1 MVTLPPD
8 DVVSRFTE
16 RVFEPLARADQ
27 RAWAW
32 RYLRALLTTPGKK
45 SARRLAASV
54 SASPTAA
61 QALHQFVN
69 VSPWDWTPVREELV
83 RWTERRLA
91 PQAWVVD
98 LAVLPKRGEHS
109 CGVHR
114 RFVAAAGRA
123 VTCQVGV
130 GAFLATAADAVPVDW
145 RLQLPGAWGKNQHY
159 RRRARIP
166 DDVGFR
172 PPEQHALEL
181 VDALAVASRAAPV
194 PVVAHLG
201 ATPRA
206 GALVRGLAARNQ
218 DFVLAVPDGLRVRT
232 ARPAGHPPCPH
243 REGCGPV
250 RTARGVLDHGP
261 GPLRTEDTVRP
272 GGREHRAAVATALVH
287 PVDRPSL
294 GTPHR
299 AYRLFMVR
307 SGESRPPS
315 QLWLTNMT
323 HARTENLLALT
334 RLPARARQTTR
345 HLEDDLGLL
354 DFEGR
359 SYPGW
364 HHHMTLVSA
373 AYALHHL
380 HHRPRLAVGA

>member
-1 MVTLPPD
+1 MVTLPSD
-8 DVVSRFTE
+8 DTVSRFTE
-16 RVFEPLARADQ
+16 RVFDPLARADQ

-32 RYLRALLTTPGKK
+32 RYLRALLSTPGKK

-114 RFVAAAGRA
+114 RFVAAAGRV

-130 GAFLATAADAVPVDW
+130 GAFLATETDAVPVDW
-145 RLQLPGAWGKNQHY
+145 RLQLPGAWGKDPHR

-166 DDVGFR
+166 DDVRFR
-172 PPEQHALEL
+172 PPERHALEL
-181 VDALAVASRAAPV
+181 VDALAAVSRAVPV

-206 GALVRGLAARNQ
+206 GSLARGLAARGR
-218 DFVLAVPDGLRVRT
+218 DFVLAVPDELRVRA
-232 ARPAGHPPCPH
+232 ARSPGHLPCP
-243 REGCGPV
+243 RGEECGPV
-250 RTARGVLDHGP
+250 YTARGVLDQGP
-261 GPLRTEDTVRP
+261 DPLRTEEAVGP
-272 GGREHRAAVATALVH
+272 VGREHRAAVATALVH
-287 PVDRPSL
+287 PVDRLSA

-299 AYRLFMVR
+299 AYRLFTVR
-307 SGESRPPS
+307 PEEGRPAS

-334 RLPARARQTTR
+334 RLLALSRQATR
-345 HLEDDLGLL
+345 RLEDELGLL

-373 AYALHHL
+373 AYALHRL
-380 HHRPRLAVGA
+380 HHRPCLAVGA

>member
-1 MVTLPPD
+1 MATPPSD
-8 DVVSRFTE
+8 DAVYRLTE
-16 RVFEPLARADQ
+16 QVFGPLVRADQ

-45 SARRLAASV
+45 SVRRLAASV

-61 QALHQFVN
+61 PAMHQFVN

-114 RFVAAAGRA
+114 RFVAAAGRV

-130 GAFLATAADAVPVDW
+130 GAFLATTADAVPVDW
-145 RLQLPGAWGKNQHY
+145 RLQLPGAWGKDPHR

-166 DDVGFR
+166 HDVGFR
-172 PPEQHALEL
+172 PPEQHALDL
-181 VDALAVASRAAPV
+181 VDALAGASRAAPV
-194 PVVAHLG
+194 PVVADLG

-206 GALVRGLAARNQ
+206 GSLVRGLAARNR
-218 DFVLAVPDGLRVRT
+218 DFVLAVPDGLRVRAT
-232 ARPAGHPPCPH
+232 RSAARPPHP
-243 REGCGPV
+243 RGEAYGPV
-250 RTARGVLDHGP
+250 HTARGVLGGHLH
-261 GPLRTEDTVRP
+261 GPLRTEEAVRT
-272 GGREHRAAVATALVH
+272 GGRAYRAAVATALVH
-287 PVDRPSL
+287 PVDRPSP
-294 GTPHR
+294 GKPHR
-299 AYRLFMVR
+299 AYRLFTVR
-307 SGESRPPS
+307 TEEGPAPS
-315 QLWLTNMT
+315 QLWLTSMT
-323 HARTENLLALT
+323 HARTESLLALT
-334 RLPARARQTTR
+334 RLPARTRQTTR
-345 HLEDDLGLL
+345 RLEEDLGLL

-373 AYALHHL
+373 AYALHRL
-380 HHRPRLAVGA
+380 HHRPVPVEV

>member
-1 MVTLPPD
+1 MATLPPD
-8 DVVSRFTE
+8 DAVSRFTE

-27 RAWAW
+27 RAWAR

-45 SARRLAASV
+45 SVRRLAASV

-114 RFVAAAGRA
+114 RFVAAAGRP

-130 GAFLATAADAVPVDW
+130 GAFLTTAAEAVPVDW
-145 RLQLPGAWGKNQHY
+145 RLQLPGAWGKEPHR

-166 DDVGFR
+166 CDVGFR

-181 VDALAVASRAAPV
+181 VDSLAGASRTAPV

-206 GALVRGLAARNQ
+206 GSLARGLAARNR

-232 ARPAGHPPCPH
+232 ARSPGHLPH
-243 REGCGPV
+243 PRGEEYGPV
-250 RTARGVLDHGP
+250 RTARGVLDQGL
-261 GPLRTEDTVRP
+261 GPLRTEETVRP

-287 PVDRPSL
+287 PVDRPSA
-294 GTPHR
+294 GPPHR
-299 AYRLFMVR
+299 AYRLFTVR
-307 SGESRPPS
+307 PEESRPPS

-323 HARTENLLALT
+323 HVRTENLLALT
-334 RLPARARQTTR
+334 RLPARTRQTTR
-345 HLEDDLGLL
+345 RLEDDLGLL

-380 HHRPRLAVGA
+380 HHRPCATARV